1 MDSSLVF
8 LNTPYIV
15 GKVLKSTKKRD
26 NFQALEF
33 KRLLKFLPK
42 IFVPRVCQKKEIL
55 DAKKMREPIF
65 TTVLKKDNHHPRA
78 KLTKSTRWTF
88 LLVDVSRF
96 LLGQS
101 FAMKKIK
108 APNFLGALTAE
119 EGGEIL
125 LSAHSCTS
133 LNN

>member
-33 KRLLKFLPK
+33 KQLRNHLPK
-42 IFVPRVCQKKEIL
+42 IFCAKSVSKRRNFEC
-55 DAKKMREPIF
+55 KKMRGSIF
-65 TTVLKKDNHHPRA
+65 TTEKNFFSPSLNH
-78 KLTKSTRWTF
+78 S
-88 LLVDVSRF
+88 
-96 LLGQS
+96 
-101 FAMKKIK
+101 KKIK

-119 EGGEIL
+119 EGGEI
-125 LSAHSCTS
+125 
-133 LNN
+133 